1 MAPPSN
7 QWVYL
12 TSGPDKQQ
20 ITISRTY
27 NFSLKCVVTD
37 SYNDQATSNILSV
50 HVSGGALAKQS
61 SEQTP
66 AIAIAVPEKVE
77 LNGNFP
83 NPFNP
88 TTTIKFGL
96 PEDGYVQ
103 LNIYSMSSQKVR
115 TLIDGQVSKGYHQ
128 IVWDGR
134 NESGQPV
141 SGGLYVYVL
150 KTGNKRMLKKML
162 LVK

>member
-1 MAPPSN
+1 
-7 QWVYL
+7 VYL

-27 NFSLKCVVTD
+27 SFSLKCIVTD
-37 SYNDQATSNILSV
+37 SYGDQATSNILSV

-61 SEQTP
+61 SQTF
-66 AIAIAVPEKVE
+66 AIAVQVPEKVE
-77 LNGNFP
+77 LSGNFP

-88 TTTIKFGL
+88 NTTIKFGL

-103 LNIYSMSSQKVR
+103 LNIYSMNGQKVR
-115 TLIDGQVSKGYHQ
+115 TLIDGHISKGYHQ
-128 IVWDGR
+128 INWDGT

-141 SGGLYVYVL
+141 SGGLYFYEL
-150 KTGNKRMLKKML
+150 RAGKKRLLKKML

>member
-1 MAPPSN
+1 M
-7 QWVYL
+7 YL

-66 AIAIAVPEKVE
+66 EVAIAVPENLE

-103 LNIYSMSSQKVR
+103 LNIYSMNGQKVR

-128 IVWDGR
+128 IVWDGT
-134 NESGQPV
+134 NESGQWV
-141 SGGLYVYVL
+141 SGGLYVYEL
-150 KTGNKRMLKKML
+150 KTDSFFETKK
-162 LVK
+162 VQWRYYHNFTNN

>member
-1 MAPPSN
+1 M
-7 QWVYL
+7 YL

-27 NFSLKCVVTD
+27 SFSLKCVVTD

-50 HVSGGALAKQS
+50 HVSGSALAKQS
-61 SEQTP
+61 SEQTLTV
-66 AIAIAVPEKVE
+66 AIQVPKKVE

-88 TTTIKFGL
+88 TTIIKFGL
-96 PEDGYVQ
+96 PEDGHVQ
-103 LNIYSMSSQKVR
+103 LTIYSMSGQKVC
-115 TLIDGQVSKGYHQ
+115 TLLDGQVSKGYHQ
-128 IVWDGR
+128 IVWDGT
-134 NESGQPV
+134 NESGQSV
-141 SGGLYVYVL
+141 SGGLYVYEL
-150 KTGNKRMLKKML
+150 KTENKRLLKKML